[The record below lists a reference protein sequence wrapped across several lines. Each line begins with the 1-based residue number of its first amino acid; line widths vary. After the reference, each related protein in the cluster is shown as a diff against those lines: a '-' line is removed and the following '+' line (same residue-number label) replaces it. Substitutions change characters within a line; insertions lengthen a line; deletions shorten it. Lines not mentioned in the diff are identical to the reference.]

1 MPLEILP
8 VRSRRDLSRFIELP
22 YRLHANEPRWIPP
35 LRLERRLFLSR
46 RQNPFFKNGE
56 AEYLL
61 ALRDG
66 RVVGRMSAH
75 FDRAL
80 NEFQGN
86 RWGMFGFFE
95 CEEDQEA
102 ATALLRAGETWLEGK
117 GLDRAVGP
125 MDFRMNDEPGLLVEG
140 YDRDPMIRQPWHPPY
155 YRELLEG
162 AGYSKVVDLY
172 FWELYIGGRDKVLP
186 VIWELAE
193 KVGPEHG
200 ITIRHMRKRDA
211 KAEMRRF
218 ADIFNVAWK
227 DNWGFAPYSD
237 ADVAELA
244 LDLRLFMFE
253 NWTWVAEDADG
264 KPIAAAITPPDLN
277 QMLKKMNGRLLPT
290 GWVHYLRR
298 RKIIDRVRVGWLG
311 VLPEYQHTG
320 VAAALYKEHFDMAAK
335 TPQTW
340 GEMGWILETN
350 EGMNRGMEGMG
361 GERVKCYRMFER
373 VFAAAG
379 TGPGRDDG
387 SAG

>member
-1 MPLEILP
+1 MSLEIRP

-46 RQNPFFKNGE
+46 RQNPFFEYGE

-61 ALRDG
+61 AVRDG
-66 RVVGRMSAH
+66 KVVGRMSSHLDRH
-75 FDRAL
+75 F

-95 CEEDQEA
+95 CENDPEA
-102 ATALLRAGETWLEGK
+102 ATALLRAGEDWLKGK

-125 MDFRMNDEPGLLVEG
+125 MDFRMNDEAGILVEG

-155 YRELLEG
+155 YRELLEA
-162 AGYSKVVDLY
+162 AGYAKVVDLY

-186 VIWELAE
+186 IVWELAA

-200 ITIRHMRKRDA
+200 ITIRHMRRRDA

-218 ADIFNVAWK
+218 AKIFNEAWK
-227 DNWGFAPYSD
+227 DNWGYVPYSD
-237 ADVAELA
+237 RDISELA
-244 LDLRLFMFE
+244 MDMRLFFFE
-253 NWTWVAEDADG
+253 NWTWIAENADG
-264 KPIAAAITPPDLN
+264 EPVAAAITVPDLN
-277 QMLKKMNGRLLPT
+277 QMLKRMNGRLLPL
-290 GWVHYLRR
+290 GWLNYLRR
-298 RKIIDRVRVGWLG
+298 RRIIDRVRVGFLG
-311 VLPEYQHTG
+311 VLPSYQHTG
-320 VAAALYKEHFDMAAK
+320 VAAALYKEHFDMAGK

-361 GERVKCYRMFER
+361 GERVKCYRMYER
-373 VFAAAG
+373 VFEGDEAPGAAG
-379 TGPGRDDG
+379 
-387 SAG
+387 